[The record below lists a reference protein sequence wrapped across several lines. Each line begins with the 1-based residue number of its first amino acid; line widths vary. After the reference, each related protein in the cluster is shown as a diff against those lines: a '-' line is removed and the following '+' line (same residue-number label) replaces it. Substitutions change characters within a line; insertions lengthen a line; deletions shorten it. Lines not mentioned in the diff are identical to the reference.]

1 MINIKTDKEIKIMMH
16 GGKIL
21 AEVLLAVMDNVI
33 PGVSEL
39 EIDALAERLIREKG
53 GESGFKKV
61 DGYSHTICVSTN
73 DVVVHGIPTNYIFK
87 EGDVVGIDCGV
98 YYEGFHTDMAETRRV
113 KSKYLSPISKRDQ
126 DIDIFLKNGKKALE
140 AGIAVAKSGNKI
152 GNISKSIQ
160 DIVEKE
166 GNYSIVRTLIG
177 HGVGRELH
185 EEPEVPGFL
194 IGKISD
200 TPNLIPGITIAIEV
214 IYNMGKKDVI
224 YKNKDGWSISTKDKS
239 ISGLFERSVLVG
251 ENGPIILT
259 K

>member
-214 IYNMGKKDVI
+214 IYNMGKKML
-224 YKNKDGWSISTKDKS
+224 SIKIKMA
-239 ISGLFERSVLVG
+239 GLFLLKIKAFLDYLSEVF
-251 ENGPIILT
+251 
-259 K
+259 

>member
-113 KSKYLSPISKRDQ
+113 KSKYLSPISKE
-126 DIDIFLKNGKKALE
+126 I
-140 AGIAVAKSGNKI
+140 KI
-152 GNISKSIQ
+152 
-160 DIVEKE
+160 
-166 GNYSIVRTLIG
+166 
-177 HGVGRELH
+177 
-185 EEPEVPGFL
+185 
-194 IGKISD
+194 
-200 TPNLIPGITIAIEV
+200 
-214 IYNMGKKDVI
+214 
-224 YKNKDGWSISTKDKS
+224 
-239 ISGLFERSVLVG
+239 
-251 ENGPIILT
+251 
-259 K
+259 